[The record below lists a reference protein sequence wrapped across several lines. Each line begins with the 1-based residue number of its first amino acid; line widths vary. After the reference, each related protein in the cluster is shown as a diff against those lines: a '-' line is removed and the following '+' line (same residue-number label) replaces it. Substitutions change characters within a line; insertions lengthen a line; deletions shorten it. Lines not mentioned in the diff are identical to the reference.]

1 MNNLQQ
7 TDDMVVAE
15 NQYWVDMYR
24 SLEKLKENK
33 DFKRVI
39 LEGYFKDKA
48 INGVSMLANQG
59 VISNGVRPQ
68 VMEDLVAISKLQDF
82 FITIDMLGNIPEED
96 EDEET
101 GV

>member
-59 VISNGVRPQ
+59 IISSGARPQ